1 MKCNICLMI
10 LAVTLAAGS
19 RTAAQDD
26 AAARAAAVAARQDA
40 EDRYKRLN
48 SAIEDLQ
55 TAHIAQQKKIAV
67 VLDNMD
73 SLREEQIKAAGRAS
87 ASKEDIRRLSK
98 DLQDLAKAIQEI
110 DRKREEDKKL
120 ILDKIRDLANMPVP
134 EVPKPVVKPEPA
146 APVAKPVTPQKW
158 YEYEVK
164 QGDTLT
170 AIVEAYRHSGVK
182 VTHEQVLKANPKLNP
197 AKLRV
202 GQKIT
207 IPEPG
212 GSGAN
217 P

>member
-158 YEYEVK
+158 Y
-164 QGDTLT
+164 
-170 AIVEAYRHSGVK
+170 
-182 VTHEQVLKANPKLNP
+182 
-197 AKLRV
+197 
-202 GQKIT
+202 
-207 IPEPG
+207 
-212 GSGAN
+212 
-217 P
+217 

>member
-1 MKCNICLMI
+1 MKLNICLTI
-10 LAVTLAAGS
+10 LAVALAASS
-19 RTAAQDD
+19 RITAQED
-26 AAARAAAVAARQDA
+26 AATRAAAVAARQDA

-55 TAHIAQQKKIAV
+55 TAHISQQKKIAV

-120 ILDKIRDLANMPVP
+120 ILDKIRDLANIPVP
-134 EVPKPVVKPEPA
+134 EVPKPVIVKPDPA
-146 APVAKPVTPQKW
+146 PPVKPATPQKW

-170 AIVEAYRHSGVK
+170 AIVEAYRQSGVK

-197 AKLRV
+197 AKLKV

-212 GSGAN
+212 AAGGN